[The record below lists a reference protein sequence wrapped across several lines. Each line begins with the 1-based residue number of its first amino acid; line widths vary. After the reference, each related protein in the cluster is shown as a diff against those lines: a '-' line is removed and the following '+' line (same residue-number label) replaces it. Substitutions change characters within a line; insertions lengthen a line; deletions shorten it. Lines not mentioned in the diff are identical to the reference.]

1 MKNTPKII
9 ALLASAILITACSGG
24 GGGGNSSTGSTS
36 NSGNQAT
43 TPATPT
49 TPGSGTT
56 TPPPSTTPSTP
67 TVAHTL
73 QLSWTIPTTRENGN
87 ALTLTELSGYQIYY
101 YPEGS
106 AQGAGE
112 IVNVSGGSTN
122 STQVTINGAG
132 TYYFAIAAVDQ
143 VGLQSNLSNYVAVTL
158 N

>member
-9 ALLASAILITACSGG
+9 ALLASAVLITACSGG

-56 TPPPSTTPSTP
+56 TPPSTTPSTP